1 MPPLVTSFQEW
12 FDSHRSGLSHDGRG
26 LDGREPGR
34 PDPAAFES
42 ARFRLLI
49 CRLSPYDDVQASITH
64 RVLLCAA
71 QAIPG
76 VYADLAFF
84 PPEPDAA
91 LLRQDGIPFW
101 LASGSK
107 RAPAEFDALAISLSV
122 QQEAFNLPAALRESG
137 LRLDAASRLADP
149 RHPWIILG
157 GHAAGSAPFLHGDT
171 LGPGSGG
178 LVDAVCLGDGVA
190 WLQEFLRRAMAA
202 KAADLPKRDFLAA
215 LARELPGT
223 YVPSLYRHLVEDHR
237 LVSITPLL
245 PDLPM
250 PVQHR
255 QDPMET
261 WLQDY
266 DGAYIPFSDEETE
279 ETLPLAAGCA
289 YRCRFCQTGW
299 LRNQLSTAPPQAVL
313 PTASRFKAAMVNA
326 DLNLLASDACSIP
339 GLDDLLDALC
349 PLFRRVSVKSLSIAS
364 LVRHPESFR
373 LLRKLAK
380 HEFTFGVEGISARLR
395 AFLGKPATAADL
407 IRIAE
412 HLSGGGLRQI
422 KLFFIAT
429 GLEEERDLRELEQLL
444 NQIHAK
450 IPSCRLIASFM
461 PLFLAPFT
469 PLQFAPLP
477 ALPPHLETTLSACV
491 RQAGGEFRWSA
502 DPEEI
507 DLMNRLCRAGRT
519 ATTALVDFS
528 LRRGMRYTRRLPP
541 ALSRELAQSLPCDSD
556 EQPAHAVFPWSDL
569 EASASP
575 ITLWRSYESARQE
588 LQAPALSPAS
598 ASPAPLRSSRFADDS
613 PPLPPLE
620 RIEFWSWIPP
630 EQSRHPDHVIARSIF
645 RTLFADWPAGL
656 APYRGNPRLLHPPGT
671 SGLALASAEFLA
683 GTPPPPQNT
692 NSLPP
697 PSPIHSDEWW
707 YQIDWTASIPAKTI
721 LQFLQHNHVKFQT
734 VRHETARWHI
744 VEKAFR
750 KKSGILALRED
761 ESHAAL
767 FCQSHAPVLESH
779 RPALAGGVV
788 QAILSKTAFPCPAC
802 KGTLFHPL
810 HHTGTEPPPACFDCW
825 TRRPKTSR

>member
-1 MPPLVTSFQEW
+1 MSPPPPSYPEW
-12 FDSHRSGLSHDGRG
+12 FNARRAELSHDGRG

-34 PDPAAFES
+34 PDPAAFAT

-71 QAIPG
+71 QAVPG

-101 LASGSK
+101 LASGAK
-107 RAPAEFDALAISLSV
+107 RAPAEFDAVAISLSV

-157 GHAAGSAPFLHGDT
+157 GHAAGSAPFLHGDA

-178 LVDAVCLGDGVA
+178 LVDAVCLGDGVT
-190 WLQEFLRRAMAA
+190 WLQEFLRRSMAA
-202 KAADLPKRDFLAA
+202 KTATPKSDFLAA
-215 LARELPGT
+215 LSRDLPGT
-223 YVPSLYRHLVEDHR
+223 YVPSLYRHVVDDNR
-237 LVSITPLL
+237 LVSIAPLL

-250 PVQHR
+250 PVPHR
-255 QDPMET
+255 QDPMEAC
-261 WLQDY
+261 LQNY

-299 LRNQLSTAPPQAVL
+299 LRKELSAAPQNALIHTAA
-313 PTASRFKAAMVNA
+313 RFKSAMVNA

-339 GLDDLLDALC
+339 GLEAMLDALC

-395 AFLGKPATAADL
+395 AYLGKPATAADL

-429 GLEEERDLRELEQLL
+429 GLEEEPDLRELEQLL
-444 NQIHAK
+444 NHIHVK

-477 ALPPHLETTLSACV
+477 ALPLHLENTLSACV

-502 DPEEI
+502 SPDEI
-507 DLMNRLCRAGRT
+507 ALMNRLCRAGRA
-519 ATTALVDFS
+519 ATPLLVDFS
-528 LRRGMRYTRRLPP
+528 LRRGMRYTHRHSS
-541 ALSRELAQSLPCDSD
+541 ALSGELAQSLPCDPA
-556 EQPAHAVFPWSDL
+556 EQHLHSVFPWSDL
-569 EASASP
+569 EASATP
-575 ITLWRSYESARQE
+575 LTLWRSYESARQE
-588 LQAPALSPAS
+588 LQASAPPIAS
-598 ASPAPLRSSRFADDS
+598 ASPAPLRSPRFADNS
-613 PPLPPLE
+613 SPLPPLE
-620 RIEFWSWIPP
+620 RIGLWAWIPP

-645 RTLFADWPAGL
+645 RTLFADWQAGL

-671 SGLALASAEFLA
+671 SGWALASAEFLA

-692 NSLPP
+692 APPPPLPP
-697 PSPIHSDEWW
+697 DTPDEWW
-707 YQIDWTASIPAKTI
+707 FEIGWPATAPAKAI
-721 LQFLQHNHVKFQT
+721 LLFLQQHRAKYQT
-734 VRHETARWHI
+734 IRRGTARWHI

-761 ESHAAL
+761 ESQTTL
-767 FCQSHAPVLESH
+767 FCQPHAPVLETR
-779 RPALAGGVV
+779 RPACNGGEVH
-788 QAILSKTAFPCPAC
+788 AILAKAASPCPAC
-802 KGTLFHPL
+802 KGNLFHPL
-810 HHTGTEPPPACFDCW
+810 HHTGTEPPPACFDCM
-825 TRRPKTSR
+825 TKPPKPSR